1 MLGALLTDI
10 KRFLTL
16 LIISILLILLD
27 NFGALNFFKSALQI
41 VTVPIQYGLYKTS
54 NIITNQFEFIILA
67 RRASQEN
74 KALTDQ
80 LAQVSAE
87 NARLQ
92 TKLAEAEGF
101 LAQQSSLDAK
111 TFNLIAARPIGAS
124 RYLFI
129 DKGTEA
135 GIKVDQAV
143 VFKDNLIGKIQKVS
157 PKRSEV
163 LLTVDPDFKLGA
175 FTSNAEGKGKG
186 ILLGQFGTDMLLDK
200 ILHQEPV
207 KKNDLVYTEG
217 TELEIPRGLIIGQ
230 VSEVISVD
238 NAVFK
243 QAKVKSM
250 FDIGSLDVVFVITN

>member
-10 KRFLTL
+10 KRFLVF
-16 LIISILLILLD
+16 LIVSILLILLD
-27 NFGALNFFKSALQI
+27 SFGIFDFLKSGLQTI
-41 VTVPIQYGLYKTS
+41 TVPIQYGLYKTS
-54 NIITNQFEFIILA
+54 NIVTKQFEFIILA

-80 LAQVSAE
+80 LAQVLAE

-92 TKLAEAEGF
+92 TKLSEAEGF
-101 LAQQSSLDAK
+101 LAQQNSLDVK
-111 TFNLIAARPIGAS
+111 TFDLIAARPIGAS

-135 GIKVDQAV
+135 GIKVNQAV
-143 VFKDNLIGKIQKVS
+143 VFKDNLIGKIQKAG
-157 PKRSEV
+157 PKRAEV
-163 LLTVDPDFKLGA
+163 ILTVDPDFKLGA
-175 FTSNAEGKGKG
+175 FTANSDGKGKG
-186 ILLGQFGTDMLLDK
+186 VLMGQFGTEMLLDK

-207 KKNDLVYTEG
+207 KKSDLVYTEG
-217 TELEIPRGLIIGQ
+217 TELEIPRGLILGQ

-238 NAVFK
+238 NEVFK